1 MEKIESISI
10 DIETYSDRD
19 LKKCG
24 VYKYAES
31 PNAELLLFGY
41 SINNGP
47 VTVIDVAQGEEV
59 PEYILK
65 ALTDDNIIKWAYN
78 ASFERIFLSVWLK
91 RNYPQYFEKG
101 THLPDVFCTNAPTR
115 DERLIDALFRM
126 KEGCRIAP
134 ETGYYFMDTVEEDDA
149 GCDAVWLLSGINP
162 LDSVYA
168 VINPEDME

>member
-47 VTVIDVAQGEEV
+47 VTVIDVAQGE
-59 PEYILK
+59 
-65 ALTDDNIIKWAYN
+65 
-78 ASFERIFLSVWLK
+78 
-91 RNYPQYFEKG
+91 
-101 THLPDVFCTNAPTR
+101 
-115 DERLIDALFRM
+115 
-126 KEGCRIAP
+126 
-134 ETGYYFMDTVEEDDA
+134 
-149 GCDAVWLLSGINP
+149 
-162 LDSVYA
+162 
-168 VINPEDME
+168 

>member
-65 ALTDDNIIKWAYN
+65 ALTDYNIIKWAYN
-78 ASFERIFLSVWLK
+78 ASFERIFLSV
-91 RNYPQYFEKG
+91 
-101 THLPDVFCTNAPTR
+101 
-115 DERLIDALFRM
+115 
-126 KEGCRIAP
+126 
-134 ETGYYFMDTVEEDDA
+134 
-149 GCDAVWLLSGINP
+149 
-162 LDSVYA
+162 
-168 VINPEDME
+168 

>member
-91 RNYPQYFEKG
+91 RNYPQYF
-101 THLPDVFCTNAPTR
+101 VSYSI
-115 DERLIDALFRM
+115 DE
-126 KEGCRIAP
+126 
-134 ETGYYFMDTVEEDDA
+134 DTVSNYLDPSA
-149 GCDAVWLLSGINP
+149 WRCSLVWGAVMGLPLSLKGIGAVLMQSHLMQNCCSLATPSTMAPSLLLMWLREKKYLNI
-162 LDSVYA
+162 Y
-168 VINPEDME
+168 

>member
-91 RNYPQYFEKG
+91 RNYPQYF
-101 THLPDVFCTNAPTR
+101 VSYSI
-115 DERLIDALFRM
+115 DE
-126 KEGCRIAP
+126 
-134 ETGYYFMDTVEEDDA
+134 DTV
-149 GCDAVWLLSGINP
+149 SNY
-162 LDSVYA
+162 LD
-168 VINPEDME
+168 P

>member
-59 PEYILK
+59 PEYRTLGWPHRATAK
-65 ALTDDNIIKWAYN
+65 FAAEPHGR
-78 ASFERIFLSVWLK
+78 SGRS
-91 RNYPQYFEKG
+91 QG
-101 THLPDVFCTNAPTR
+101 
-115 DERLIDALFRM
+115 
-126 KEGCRIAP
+126 
-134 ETGYYFMDTVEEDDA
+134 A
-149 GCDAVWLLSGINP
+149 GPSG
-162 LDSVYA
+162 
-168 VINPEDME
+168 

>member
-91 RNYPQYFEKG
+91 RNYPQYF
-101 THLPDVFCTNAPTR
+101 VSYSI
-115 DERLIDALFRM
+115 DE
-126 KEGCRIAP
+126 
-134 ETGYYFMDTVEEDDA
+134 DTVSNYLDPSA
-149 GCDAVWLLSGINP
+149 WRCSLVWGAVMGLPLSLKGIGAVLK
-162 LDSVYA
+162 LDEQKMSEGSDLIRYFCV
-168 VINPEDME
+168 P

>member
-91 RNYPQYFEKG
+91 RNYPQYFVSYSIDEDIIYHLLTQSFLKRQL
-101 THLPDVFCTNAPTR
+101 THVCPTK
-115 DERLIDALFRM
+115 L
-126 KEGCRIAP
+126 
-134 ETGYYFMDTVEEDDA
+134 
-149 GCDAVWLLSGINP
+149 AVHFYWVHIYSSPN
-162 LDSVYA
+162 
-168 VINPEDME
+168 